1 MLLPAA
7 TCNVTLQQIFMDII
21 PYLSNLSMVD
31 MFMHIVC
38 VIVFVILPI
47 HKAIDCKF
55 ENLWCYC

>member
-31 MFMHIVC
+31 MLMHIVC
-38 VIVFVILPI
+38 VIVFVNLPT

-55 ENLWCYC
+55 ENPWCFF